1 MYSSPAK
8 TKAATV
14 GARSTKNDDA
24 TAHSKH
30 PEDPTWTHT
39 GAGLFVELRNGRK
52 FLVQPARITDF
63 NTAYKAATTPGE
75 RNAVVRKFG
84 KAF

>member
-8 TKAATV
+8 VKAATV
-14 GARSTKNDDA
+14 GGRSTKNDNA
-24 TAHSKH
+24 TAHGKH

-39 GAGLFVELRNGRK
+39 GAGLFVELRNGKK
-52 FLVQPARITDF
+52 FLVPTALTTDF
-63 NTAYKAATTPGE
+63 NTAYEAATTPGE

-84 KAF
+84 NAL